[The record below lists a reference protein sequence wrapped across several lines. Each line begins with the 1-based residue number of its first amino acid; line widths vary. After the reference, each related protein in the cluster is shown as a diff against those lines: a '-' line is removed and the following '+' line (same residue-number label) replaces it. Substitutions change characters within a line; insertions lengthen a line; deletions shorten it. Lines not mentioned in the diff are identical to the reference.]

1 MNPNEARAVLHRGAA
16 TVLALFALAAVAP
29 ADEIH
34 RWVDANGQVHF
45 GDRAPEGAASQ
56 RVTVRPNVY
65 SSPAVEA
72 MQANFHAP
80 STVVL
85 YSTAWCGY
93 CRKAREYFRAK
104 GIAYSEYDVE
114 TSDKGRQDY
123 ARLGARGVP
132 VILVGGKRLN
142 GFSPQAFEQLYAAS
156 RDR

>member
-1 MNPNEARAVLHRGAA
+1 MRRAGVSAC
-16 TVLALFALAAVAP
+16 ALICALTLSTLPAS

-34 RWVDANGQVHF
+34 RWVDAQGQVHF
-45 GDRAPEGAASQ
+45 GDRAPEGAESQ

-72 MQANFHAP
+72 VQDNFHSP
-80 STVVL
+80 STIVL

-93 CRKAREYFRAK
+93 CRKAREYFRSK

-114 TSDKGRQDY
+114 TSDKGRRDY

-142 GFSPQAFEQLYAAS
+142 GFSPQAFEQLYAAG
-156 RDR
+156 RGR